1 MNEALAGF
9 ALSVYSVTLTLSQ
22 GTFAVCVLVL
32 LPMAVFPSTR
42 GLAAGGLFLASWL
55 FGLTTWTLGA
65 AVTFSTYGWVGLLL
79 GLMFLGLGVVPIGIF
94 AAFVTLK
101 LPSLGFSLI
110 GMSIVVC
117 VARYGGITAAVIQAS
132 NEDGN

>member
-1 MNEALAGF
+1 LEASVNEALAGF

-32 LPMAVFPSTR
+32 LPMAVLPSTR
-42 GLAAGGLFLASWL
+42 GLAGRGLFLASWL

-65 AVTFSTYGWVGLLL
+65 TVTFSTYGWVGLIL
-79 GLMFLGLGVVPIGIF
+79 GMMLFGVGVVPVGIF

-110 GMSIVVC
+110 GMSIVVYA
-117 VARYGGITAAVIQAS
+117 ARVGGITATTLT
-132 NEDGN
+132 DGS